1 MKHGTSKLPKTMAQF
16 ERSKYD
22 KDKPGEKE
30 GSKADKAR
38 DRKQFAAV
46 KKMAAK
52 KK

>member
-1 MKHGTSKLPKTMAQF
+1 MKHGTKLPRTMAQF

-30 GSKADKAR
+30 GSKADMAR
-38 DRKQFAAV
+38 DRKQFKAL
-46 KKMAAK
+46 KMNAAK